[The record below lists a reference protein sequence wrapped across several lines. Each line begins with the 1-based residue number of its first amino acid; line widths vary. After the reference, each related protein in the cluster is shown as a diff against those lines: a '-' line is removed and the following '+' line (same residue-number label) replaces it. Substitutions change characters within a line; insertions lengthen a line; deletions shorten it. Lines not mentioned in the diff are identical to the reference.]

1 MKPGTYIHIVE
12 TFEHPPARV
21 WRTLT
26 RPDLMAKWL
35 MPNDFRLEVGH
46 EFTFRG
52 PPIPRVGHDGTAHC
66 KVLDF
71 AVERFL
77 TISFKGSGP
86 QSLDSTI
93 TWTLEPKGS
102 GTQVSLLHHGFDPD
116 NPFHRESHRL
126 MSSGWPGVLRGLG
139 ELAGSEEAA

>member
-1 MKPGTYIHIVE
+1 MSNEIRKTIVIAA
-12 TFEHPPARV
+12 PPQVVFRALTDEKELTNWFPNQGAVLEARV
-21 WRTLT
+21 GGMLEFRFL
-26 RPDLMAKWL
+26 RPDGEKHA
-35 MPNDFRLEVGH
+35 
-46 EFTFRG
+46 FRG
-52 PPIPRVGHDGTAHC
+52 RILEIIPEKKLSYSWNTASSQ
-66 KVLDF
+66 D
-71 AVERFL
+71 
-77 TISFKGSGP
+77 KG
-86 QSLDSTI
+86 TI